1 MANDVGG
8 VDSSTF
14 EDWFASRRAESVA
27 DDIRGS
33 EAIVSVDILHICSRD
48 KGKMR
53 EEKGRSCGRE
63 I

>member
-14 EDWFASRRAESVA
+14 EDWFARRRAESVA
-27 DDIRGS
+27 EDIRGS
-33 EAIVSVDILHICSRD
+33 EAIVRVDILRNCSRD
-48 KGKMR
+48 KREMR